1 MWDEGMESNWSRVAE
16 GVMLEIREWREQ
28 HPRANITEIEEAVDG
43 LWSRARARILQD
55 VALASDAK
63 DTRSQP
69 VVRAARCVPSVDGNS
84 ERRGQKVR
92 RLFTHHDQ
100 WIGLKRSYGVCPAC
114 GTGDFPPWV
123 KNWVF

>member
-63 DTRSQP
+63 DIRSQSGDSRSLCP
-69 VVRAARCVPSVDGNS
+69 ECGRKL

-92 RLFTHHDQ
+92 KLFTHHDQ
-100 WIGLKRSYGVCPAC
+100 LIELKRSYGVCPAC
-114 GTGDFPPWV
+114 GTGIFPPG
-123 KNWVF
+123 